1 MSVGAAVQL
10 VYSVSVWWSPDITA
24 LCISLDVDELL
35 VSKNRQTL
43 FVPLLQALE
52 IKPISYYYSPSPRLI
67 PFNNFSF
74 SSHGLWGMHACKC
87 ILACLHKLRRP
98 TPQCVEKKVTQV
110 RFALGYCVL
119 TCI

>member
-1 MSVGAAVQL
+1 MSRCWVLPFLRSLVANLQRTSGRQAVEMSVGAVVQL

-35 VSKNRQTL
+35 VSKNRQTV

-67 PFNNFSF
+67 PFNNF
-74 SSHGLWGMHACKC
+74 
-87 ILACLHKLRRP
+87 
-98 TPQCVEKKVTQV
+98 
-110 RFALGYCVL
+110 
-119 TCI
+119 